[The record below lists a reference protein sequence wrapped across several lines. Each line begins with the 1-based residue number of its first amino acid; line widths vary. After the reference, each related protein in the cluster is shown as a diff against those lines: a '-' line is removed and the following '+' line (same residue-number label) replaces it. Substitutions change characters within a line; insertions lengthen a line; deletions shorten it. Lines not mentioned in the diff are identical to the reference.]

1 MYCTHF
7 TLPWCNSSSNKNRI
21 LYHSINKWFTCP
33 QASWRN
39 KVKVHVKLNRLC
51 ITIYRKCIKSQ
62 SWSNTTFVHSLPFAS
77 MDTVNPA
84 IYNMLQKM
92 YRSGSTCFS
101 LHCGILSTFLLNDQ
115 LRIILVTAHHV
126 VYSFISTANT
136 DLSHPDGRPF
146 CRKDIKLWIG
156 VDGWTYISQCP
167 CLHITNYA
175 TNCNVLTYIQHMWM
189 S

>member
-1 MYCTHF
+1 MHCTHF

-39 KVKVHVKLNRLC
+39 KVKVCVKLNRLY

-84 IYNMLQKM
+84 IYNMLQKI
-92 YRSGSTCFS
+92 YRSGSTCS
-101 LHCGILSTFLLNDQ
+101 AYTNTLHIFVCDQ
-115 LRIILVTAHHV
+115 LRIMLVTAHHV
-126 VYSFISTANT
+126 SSFIRTAST
-136 DLSHPDGRPF
+136 DLSHPDGRP
-146 CRKDIKLWIG
+146 CLKDVKLWSG
-156 VDGWTYISQCP
+156 VDGWTYISWSP
-167 CLHITNYA
+167 SWHITNYA
-175 TNCNVLTYIQHMWM
+175 THCNVLTYIQRMWM

>member
-1 MYCTHF
+1 MVSSPTGIERVMFCTHF

-39 KVKVHVKLNRLC
+39 KVKVCVKLNRLC

-77 MDTVNPA
+77 MNTVNPA

-92 YRSGSTCFS
+92 YRSGSTCYN
-101 LHCGILSTFLLNDQ
+101 LHCGILSTFLLMTSWE
-115 LRIILVTAHHV
+115 L
-126 VYSFISTANT
+126 Y
-136 DLSHPDGRPF
+136 
-146 CRKDIKLWIG
+146 W
-156 VDGWTYISQCP
+156 
-167 CLHITNYA
+167 
-175 TNCNVLTYIQHMWM
+175 
-189 S
+189 